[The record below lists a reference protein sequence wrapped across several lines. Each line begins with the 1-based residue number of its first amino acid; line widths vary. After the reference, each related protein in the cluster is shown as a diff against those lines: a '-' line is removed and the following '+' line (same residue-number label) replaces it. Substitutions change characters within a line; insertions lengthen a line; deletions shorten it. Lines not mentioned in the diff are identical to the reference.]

1 MKNLNEFLL
10 ETLVNE
16 VSAQTYKKAADK
28 AFEIGDPM
36 WKKFLDAYK
45 AELEKLDTK
54 NADSANK
61 KVFGF
66 YAEDKSFFNKLRAKY
81 VANADRKAVRGFT
94 CFYDK
99 DNDDV
104 RVYVQTN
111 IAADYVYDDKTR
123 MFLTRGW
130 TRALRRDKPESV
142 GDLDRLLVTTL
153 CDFSDGSIIS
163 CIYDAT
169 TDDLLEFTDIDET
182 AGLTDKIKEIGAE
195 LIGFVNPASK
205 YASAENIKKTN
216 L

>member
-1 MKNLNEFLL
+1 MKNLNDFLL

-16 VSAQTYKKAADK
+16 VSVKTYKDAADK
-28 AFEIGDPM
+28 AFKIGDPR

-45 AELEKLDTK
+45 AELKKLDTK
-54 NADSANK
+54 TADSADK

-66 YAEDKSFFNKLRAKY
+66 YKEDKPFFRKLRAKY
-81 VANADRKAVRGFT
+81 VNKDDYTAKRGFI

-104 RVYVQTN
+104 RIYVQTN
-111 IAADYVYDDKTR
+111 IAADYVYNDKTR
-123 MFLTRGW
+123 PFLVRGW
-130 TRALRRDKPESV
+130 ARAMRRDKPESV
-142 GDLDRLLVTTL
+142 GELDRILFATL

-169 TDDLLEFTDIDET
+169 TDTLLEFTDLDET
-182 AGLTDKIKEIGAE
+182 ANLTDKIKETGAE

-205 YASAENIKKTN
+205 YSSPENIKQTE